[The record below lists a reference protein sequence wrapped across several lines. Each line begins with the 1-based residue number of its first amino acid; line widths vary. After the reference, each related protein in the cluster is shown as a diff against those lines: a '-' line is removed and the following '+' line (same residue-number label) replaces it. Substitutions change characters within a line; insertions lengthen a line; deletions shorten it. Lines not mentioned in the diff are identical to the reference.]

1 MDVLA
6 AQSWAEADEA
16 LAEALIAQ
24 FRLAAAVA
32 ALRRKLQRRKDAS
45 LTATSESLDAEAL
58 GVEQALRR
66 AAKARG
72 LVLFG
77 AAGAAEPYD
86 PKRHRLLRGEA
97 PKGAMVKI
105 VSPGVALGRTVIA
118 PAEARPLR
126 TKTTPAPPKK
136 APSPPVKEQAAAQKT
151 SKQAPPKK
159 QGPKKQ
165 AAKKPAPRKPPP

>member
-45 LTATSESLDAEAL
+45 LTAASESLDAEA
-58 GVEQALRR
+58 
-66 AAKARG
+66 
-72 LVLFG
+72 LFG

-136 APSPPVKEQAAAQKT
+136 APSPAVKEQAAAQKT

-159 QGPKKQ
+159 QAPRKQ